1 MAEQNDN
8 SAGADST
15 SMKELMNITVKTPK
29 EQHVIEIS
37 TTASVSEFRT
47 KVAAKF
53 NQAEEQLCLIF
64 AGKIMKDA
72 ETLLHHKLA
81 DGYVVHLVIKSSARG
96 PQDPS
101 SSTSSATPNA
111 TAPSAN
117 TTNNASSNQSTP
129 TAPNPGNLFGAFGL
143 PSLGALSGGGLGGNM
158 QNLHDR
164 VQQELM
170 TNPDMLRQVLDSPI
184 VQSMMNSPEIIRT
197 MLSANPQIQQLM
209 ERNPELTH
217 VLNNPEILRQS
228 MELAR
233 NPAAFQEL
241 MRTQDRA
248 LSNLESIP
256 GGYNALQRM
265 YRDIQE
271 PMLNAVQER
280 LAGNPFAGLVDST
293 TERNPQQGVENRNPL
308 PNPWAPQSP
317 NSPASA
323 TGNAPGSGSGGGGNA
338 ATTPTGGG
346 GTAGTGGGSNN
357 LLQFMMQNNSGMQN
371 LLSTPYTQNLL
382 DSLIGNPDL
391 AQQLMGANPLFAG
404 NPQMQEHLREMTPR
418 LLNQLRDPEFQQVLS
433 NPAALQAIMQ
443 IQQGIEQLR
452 VAAPNF
458 ARNLGFGAPL
468 VPPTAPSATTP
479 ASAATPAATATTPA
493 SDTQRS
499 ENNAT
504 PATGVAS
511 PNVTSSTGNAA
522 TPTAPNPFANLGNL
536 NRDTLNQFM
545 STMISSLA
553 QQSDVAGGAGLAGL
567 LNNSQGPQVPPEER
581 YSTQLEQLSG
591 MGFVNREANLQALI
605 ATFGDINAA
614 VERLL
619 GSNQNFPQS

>member
-1 MAEQNDN
+1 
-8 SAGADST
+8 
-15 SMKELMNITVKTPK
+15 MKITVKTPK
-29 EQHVIEIS
+29 EQHVIEINS
-37 TTASVSEFRT
+37 SASIKEFRS
-47 KVAAKF
+47 KVAELF
-53 NQAEEQLCLIF
+53 NQPEELLCLIF
-64 AGKIMKDA
+64 AGKIMKDT
-72 ETLLHHKLA
+72 ETLTHHKLG

-101 SSTSSATPNA
+101 SRSSPSGNSSTASTPNTA
-111 TAPSAN
+111 TGGTTQN
-117 TTNNASSNQSTP
+117 T
-129 TAPNPGNLFGAFGL
+129 PNPNPAGNLFGAFGL
-143 PSLGALSGGGLGGNM
+143 PNLGSMGGMGGAGM
-158 QNLHDR
+158 LNLQDR

-170 TNPDMLRQVLDSPI
+170 SNPDMLRQVLDNPL
-184 VQSMMNSPEIIRT
+184 VQSMMNNPEIIRT

-280 LAGNPFAGLVDST
+280 MAGNPFAGLIDST
-293 TERNPQQGVENRNPL
+293 TDERGNPQQGVENRNPL
-308 PNPWAPQSP
+308 PNPWAP
-317 NSPASA
+317 NS
-323 TGNAPGSGSGGGGNA
+323 GSGSNENSGA
-338 ATTPTGGG
+338 APANNTTPTSGNNTAGAGTTPAGGG
-346 GTAGTGGGSNN
+346 GTPGGGANN
-357 LLQFMMQNNSGMQN
+357 LLQFMMQNSGGMGN
-371 LLSTPYTQNLL
+371 LLGTPYTQNLL
-382 DSLIGNPDL
+382 DSLVGNPDL
-391 AQQLMGANPLFAG
+391 AQQLINSNPLISG
-404 NPQMQEHLREMTPR
+404 DPQMQEHMREMTPR
-418 LLNQLRDPEFQQVLS
+418 LLSQLRDPEFQQVLS

-443 IQQGIEQLR
+443 IQQGFEQLR

-458 ARNLGFGAPL
+458 ARTFFPNPFPTM
-468 VPPTAPSATTP
+468 PPTSTP
-479 ASAATPAATATTPA
+479 ASATNPTPATAGTGTGPATTP
-493 SDTQRS
+493 T
-499 ENNAT
+499 
-504 PATGVAS
+504 TGGTTNPGTESTTNTTNTA
-511 PNVTSSTGNAA
+511 PTSN
-522 TPTAPNPFANLGNL
+522 PPPNPFGGLAGI

-553 QQSDVAGGAGLAGL
+553 QNDAAGGGAGFGLANL
-567 LNNSQGPQVPPEER
+567 LNNSGQNQVPPEER

-605 ATFGDINAA
+605 ATFGDVNAA

-619 GSNQNFPQS
+619 SNNQNLSQS